1 MQKPAFYR
9 VMVGMPD
16 CIPNALETY
25 RFDSR
30 REMVQS
36 INSIL
41 DLYGFTQRNRRQV
54 NLVETWRYIQGGG
67 KRGNFVIR
75 GIWAIRPMPSLFKS
89 QKPSIWRNVKR
100 KPDLTLP
107 GRPDSSF

>member
-75 GIWAIRPMPSLFKS
+75 GNMGNPTNAEFVQITEAEYLAECEEEA
-89 QKPSIWRNVKR
+89 
-100 KPDLTLP
+100 
-107 GRPDSSF
+107 